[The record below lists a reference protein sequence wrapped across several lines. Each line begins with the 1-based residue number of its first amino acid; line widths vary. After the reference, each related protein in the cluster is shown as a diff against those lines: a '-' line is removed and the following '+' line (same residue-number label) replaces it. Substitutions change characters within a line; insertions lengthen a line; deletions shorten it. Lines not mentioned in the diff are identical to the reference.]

1 MQDQSLLPRI
11 ELLPLKAALPA
22 EKDSELTVLARIHP
36 AQPEKSTGPRPPLNL
51 SLVIDRSGSM
61 SGHPLDMARQAAQ
74 AGIRLLE
81 PYDRV
86 SVVIFDDEVETL
98 IPSQLVTE
106 KEKLCREIERITSGG
121 STALHAGWLDG
132 AMQVAQHPD
141 ERALNRVL
149 LLSDGQANVG
159 KQRLSEIIPD
169 VRGLTARQVS
179 TSTMGLGRNYDE
191 DLLRGMAEAGDGNFE
206 HIEQASQLPG
216 FFESEFHGMSRI
228 TGHTVSLGIEPNPEL
243 GSLRQEV
250 MNDLQANNLGR
261 VMLPNLIA
269 GRPVEVVFTMQVPA
283 HSESADLGILRL
295 RLAWTGRDGI
305 RRKQR
310 TQLNLSVMPKTEW
323 DTLPEQAEVRVALE
337 MQLNA
342 KAKRDAVARMD
353 AGDYVGAQRDL
364 MRRYR
369 EFEESDYDIPAFLRN
384 QETAELSEL
393 AHGVIEDRQLTRK
406 RATSQAFNRS
416 RSK

>member
-1 MQDQSLLPRI
+1 MQDQPLQPRI
-11 ELLPLKAALPA
+11 ELLPLKGALPA
-22 EKDSELTVLARIHP
+22 GKDSEVTVLARIHP
-36 AQPEKSTGPRPPLNL
+36 AQPVEVSGPRPPLNL

-61 SGHPLDMARQAAQ
+61 SGHPLEMARQAAQ

-81 PYDRV
+81 PHDRV

-98 IPSQLVTE
+98 IPSQQVTD

-132 AMQVAQHPD
+132 ATQVAQHPD

-159 KQRLSEIIPD
+159 KIRVNEIVPD

-179 TSTMGLGRNYDE
+179 TSTMGLGRDYDE

-206 HIEQASQLPG
+206 HIEHSSQLPG
-216 FFESEFHGMSRI
+216 FFESEFHGMSRT
-228 TGHTVSLGIEPNPEL
+228 TGHTVSLGIEPNPTL
-243 GSLRQEV
+243 GSLRQEII
-250 MNDLQANNLGR
+250 NDLQKNDLGR
-261 VMLPNLIA
+261 AQLPNLIA
-269 GRPVEVVFTMQVPA
+269 GRPVEVVFTVQVPA
-283 HSESADLGILRL
+283 QAEHPGLGVLRL

-310 TQLNLSVMPKTEW
+310 AQLNLPVLSGDQV
-323 DTLPEQAEVRVALE
+323 DALPENADVRVARE
-337 MQLNA
+337 VQLNA
-342 KAKRDAVARMD
+342 KAKRDAVHLMD
-353 AGDYVGAQRDL
+353 KGDYAGSQRVLSRRQVEFAQCAPMAQAPLRD
-364 MRRYR
+364 
-369 EFEESDYDIPAFLRN
+369 
-384 QETAELSEL
+384 QELAELSDL
-393 AHGVIEDRQLTRK
+393 AHGVMEDRQLMRK
-406 RATSQAFNRS
+406 RAASQNYNRS

>member
-1 MQDQSLLPRI
+1 MQDQPLQPRI
-11 ELLPLKAALPA
+11 ELLTLKAALPA
-22 EKDSELTVLARIHP
+22 GKDHELTVLARIHP
-36 AQPEKSTGPRPPLNL
+36 AQPVEVSGPRPPLNL

-61 SGHPLDMARQAAQ
+61 SGHPLEMARQAAQ

-81 PYDRV
+81 PHDRV

-98 IPSQLVTE
+98 IPSQQVTD

-132 AMQVAQHPD
+132 ATQVAQHPD

-159 KQRLSEIIPD
+159 KIRVNEIVPD

-179 TSTMGLGRNYDE
+179 TSTMGLGRDYDE

-206 HIEQASQLPG
+206 HIEHASQLPG
-216 FFESEFHGMSRI
+216 FFESEFHGMSRTI
-228 TGHTVSLGIEPNPEL
+228 GHTVSLGIEPNPEL
-243 GSLRQEV
+243 GSLRQEII
-250 MNDLQANNLGR
+250 NDLQVNSLRRAQ
-261 VMLPNLIA
+261 LPNLIA
-269 GRPVEVVFTMQVPA
+269 GRPVQVVFTVQIP
-283 HSESADLGILRL
+283 SREEQTDLGVLRV

-310 TQLNLSVMPKTEW
+310 AQLNLPV
-323 DTLPEQAEVRVALE
+323 LPEARCNELIENNDVRVALE

-353 AGDYVGAQRDL
+353 AGDFAGAQRDL
-364 MRRYR
+364 VRRYR
-369 EFEESDYDIPAFLRN
+369 EFDAGDYEIPAFLRN
-384 QETAELSEL
+384 QEADELSEL
-393 AHGVIEDRQLTRK
+393 AHGVMEDRQLTRK
-406 RATSQAFNRS
+406 RANSQNFNRS

>member
-1 MQDQSLLPRI
+1 MQDQPLQPRI

-22 EKDSELTVLARIHP
+22 GKDSELTVLARIHP
-36 AQPEKSTGPRPPLNL
+36 AQPVEASGPRPPLNL

-81 PYDRV
+81 PHDRV

-98 IPSQLVTE
+98 IPSQQVTDPD
-106 KEKLCREIERITSGG
+106 KLCREIEGITSGG
-121 STALHAGWLDG
+121 CTALHAGWLDG

-149 LLSDGQANVG
+149 LLSDGQANEG
-159 KQRLSEIIPD
+159 KTRISEIVPD

-179 TSTMGLGRNYDE
+179 TSTMGLGREYDE

-206 HIEQASQLPG
+206 HIEHASQLPG
-216 FFESEFHGMSRI
+216 FFEAEFHGMSRT
-228 TGHTVSLGIEPNPEL
+228 TGHTVSLGIEPNPTL
-243 GSLRQEV
+243 GSLRQEII
-250 MNDLQANNLGR
+250 NDLQKNDLGR
-261 VMLPNLIA
+261 AQLPNLIA
-269 GRPVEVVFTMQVPA
+269 GRPVEVVFTVQVPA
-283 HSESADLGILRL
+283 QAEHPGLGVLRL

-310 TQLNLSVMPKTEW
+310 AQLNLPVLSGDQV
-323 DTLPEQAEVRVALE
+323 DALPENADVRVARE
-337 MQLNA
+337 VQLNA
-342 KAKRDAVARMD
+342 KAKRDAVHLMD
-353 AGDYVGAQRDL
+353 KGDYAGSQRVLSRRQVEFAQCAPMAPAPLRD
-364 MRRYR
+364 
-369 EFEESDYDIPAFLRN
+369 
-384 QETAELSEL
+384 QELAELSDL
-393 AHGVIEDRQLTRK
+393 AHGVMEDRQLMRK
-406 RATSQAFNRS
+406 RAASQNYNRS